1 MTETPIGIGV
11 LNRPAARFVAI
22 GLFLMAFFT
31 ALWASW
37 SFSGLSAFLGVALIV
52 IFGAFAVIFVIN
64 GVQLFRSAAQ
74 LPLPAGAESQRR
86 GRALRVGFGVT
97 FASEGVVIAVV
108 CALLAINGGYAYF
121 APAIALIVGLHF
133 IPFGFLFRRRV
144 DFYIAAWVG
153 ALGHCRYL
161 ADCFADFGGA
171 TGGIARRCGHRL
183 RDSRV
188 RHLHVAGQTSDHGSA
203 GRIGSPSQPGKLAR
217 LASSD
222 VRHSRR
228 EGLASHNPSGE

>member
-37 SFSGLSAFLGVALIV
+37 SFYGLSAFLGVALIV

-64 GVQLFRSAAQ
+64 GVQLFRSAAR

-108 CALLAINGGYAYF
+108 CAFLAINGGYAYF
-121 APAIALIVGLHF
+121 APAIALVVGLHF
-133 IPFGFLFRRRV
+133 IPFGFLFRRSI
-144 DFYIAAWVG
+144 DFYIAAWVVVWAIVAIWLIASQILAAPLVASLVG
-153 ALGHCRYL
+153 VATACGTAAYGIYMLRVKRAIMAALDESVHP
-161 ADCFADFGGA
+161 
-171 TGGIARRCGHRL
+171 
-183 RDSRV
+183 V
-188 RHLHVAGQTSDHGSA
+188 
-203 GRIGSPSQPGKLAR
+203 SPA
-217 LASSD
+217 
-222 VRHSRR
+222 
-228 EGLASHNPSGE
+228 N

>member
-37 SFSGLSAFLGVALIV
+37 SFYGLSAFLGVALIV

-86 GRALRVGFGVT
+86 GRARTLGGLR
-97 FASEGVVIAVV
+97 
-108 CALLAINGGYAYF
+108 
-121 APAIALIVGLHF
+121 
-133 IPFGFLFRRRV
+133 LFHSSP
-144 DFYIAAWVG
+144 YWAQNILECWNW
-153 ALGHCRYL
+153 
-161 ADCFADFGGA
+161 
-171 TGGIARRCGHRL
+171 
-183 RDSRV
+183 
-188 RHLHVAGQTSDHGSA
+188 AG
-203 GRIGSPSQPGKLAR
+203 
-217 LASSD
+217 
-222 VRHSRR
+222 
-228 EGLASHNPSGE
+228 

>member
-37 SFSGLSAFLGVALIV
+37 SFYGLSAFLGVALIV

-121 APAIALIVGLHF
+121 APAIALVVGLHF
-133 IPFGFLFRRRV
+133 IPFGFLFRRSI
-144 DFYIAAWVG
+144 DFYIAAWVVLWAIVG
-153 ALGHCRYL
+153 IWLIASQILTAPLVASLVGVATACGTAAYGIYMLRVKRAIMAALDESVHP
-161 ADCFADFGGA
+161 
-171 TGGIARRCGHRL
+171 
-183 RDSRV
+183 V
-188 RHLHVAGQTSDHGSA
+188 
-203 GRIGSPSQPGKLAR
+203 SP
-217 LASSD
+217 AS
-222 VRHSRR
+222 
-228 EGLASHNPSGE
+228 

>member
-1 MTETPIGIGV
+1 MMALMTETPIGIGV

-37 SFSGLSAFLGVALIV
+37 SFYGLSAFLGVALIV

-121 APAIALIVGLHF
+121 APAIALVVGLHF
-133 IPFGFLFRRRV
+133 IPFGFLFRRSI
-144 DFYIAAWVG
+144 DFYIAAWVVLWAIVGIWLIASQILAAPLVASLVG
-153 ALGHCRYL
+153 A
-161 ADCFADFGGA
+161 A
-171 TGGIARRCGHRL
+171 TACGTAAYGIYML
-183 RDSRV
+183 RVKRAIMAALDESV
-188 RHLHVAGQTSDHGSA
+188 QPV
-203 GRIGSPSQPGKLAR
+203 SP
-217 LASSD
+217 AS
-222 VRHSRR
+222 
-228 EGLASHNPSGE
+228 

>member
-1 MTETPIGIGV
+1 MTETAVGSGV

-37 SFSGLSAFLGVALIV
+37 SLYGLSAFLGVALIV
-52 IFGAFAVIFVIN
+52 IFGAFAMIFVIN
-64 GVQLFRSAAQ
+64 GVQLFRSAAG

-86 GRALRVGFGVT
+86 GRALQVGFGVT

-133 IPFGFLFRRRV
+133 IPFGFLFGRRI
-144 DFYIAAWVG
+144 DFYIAAWVVVWAIVG
-153 ALGHCRYL
+153 IWLIASQILAAPLVASLVGVATACGTTAYGVYMLRVKRAIMAAL
-161 ADCFADFGGA
+161 DE
-171 TGGIARRCGHRL
+171 
-183 RDSRV
+183 SV
-188 RHLHVAGQTSDHGSA
+188 RPVGQ
-203 GRIGSPSQPGKLAR
+203 
-217 LASSD
+217 AS
-222 VRHSRR
+222 
-228 EGLASHNPSGE
+228 

>member
-37 SFSGLSAFLGVALIV
+37 SFYGLSAFLGVALIV

-121 APAIALIVGLHF
+121 APAIALVVGLHF
-133 IPFGFLFRRRV
+133 IPSAFSFVAASISTSRHGWWSGPLSVSGLLLRRSWRRHWWHRSSV
-144 DFYIAAWVG
+144 SPPPAGQPRTASTCCGSNERSWQRWTNRFTQLARQANSGRLAGAYGVQWR
-153 ALGHCRYL
+153 ALG
-161 ADCFADFGGA
+161 
-171 TGGIARRCGHRL
+171 
-183 RDSRV
+183 
-188 RHLHVAGQTSDHGSA
+188 
-203 GRIGSPSQPGKLAR
+203 
-217 LASSD
+217 
-222 VRHSRR
+222 
-228 EGLASHNPSGE
+228 

>member
-1 MTETPIGIGV
+1 MTETPIGIGL

-37 SFSGLSAFLGVALIV
+37 SFYGLSAFLGVALIV

-121 APAIALIVGLHF
+121 APAIALVVGLHF
-133 IPFGFLFRRRV
+133 IPFGFLFRRSI
-144 DFYIAAWVG
+144 DFYIAAWVALWAIVGIWLIASQILAAPLVASLVG
-153 ALGHCRYL
+153 A
-161 ADCFADFGGA
+161 A
-171 TGGIARRCGHRL
+171 TACGTAAYGIYML
-183 RDSRV
+183 RVKRAIMAALDESV
-188 RHLHVAGQTSDHGSA
+188 HPV
-203 GRIGSPSQPGKLAR
+203 SP
-217 LASSD
+217 AS
-222 VRHSRR
+222 
-228 EGLASHNPSGE
+228 

>member
-37 SFSGLSAFLGVALIV
+37 SFYGLSAFLGVALIV

-121 APAIALIVGLHF
+121 APAIALVVGLHF
-133 IPFGFLFRRRV
+133 IPFGFLFRRSI
-144 DFYIAAWVG
+144 DFYIAAWVALWAIVGIWLIASQILAAPLVASLVG
-153 ALGHCRYL
+153 A
-161 ADCFADFGGA
+161 A
-171 TGGIARRCGHRL
+171 TACGTAAYGIYML
-183 RDSRV
+183 RVKRAIMAALDESV
-188 RHLHVAGQTSDHGSA
+188 HPV
-203 GRIGSPSQPGKLAR
+203 SP
-217 LASSD
+217 AS
-222 VRHSRR
+222 
-228 EGLASHNPSGE
+228 